1 MATVN
6 NKFRY
11 QDNRD
16 WDVFRDR
23 LQKLM
28 DSYGINKAEL
38 GRRLNMST
46 SSVCRYFKE
55 RTPDITALWRIA
67 DLFNTSIDWLIGRSS
82 ERYVTLPEKEQDLL
96 NKYKVATPSDKLVID
111 TILKKYEI

>member
-82 ERYVTLPEKEQDLL
+82 EQDLL